1 MGGKG
6 KGKFLEEIK
15 EISYREPCEVE
26 GISSKIKYPGAIKK
40 NKHVLAVER
49 DNKTWQLAKILEV
62 RKSQLPP

>member
-1 MGGKG
+1 MDKYIYLSVMAYPSL
-6 KGKFLEEIK
+6 KLK
-15 EISYREPCEVE
+15 S